1 MKKFEEMLTKADFS
15 RETDLK
21 ERLRAKLFGEKKVI
35 PFPILENAVALDME
49 SLEGLA
55 AAGYT
60 VAEEKNHNEN

>member
-1 MKKFEEMLTKADFS
+1 MKKFEEMLKKADFS

-35 PFPILENAVALDME
+35 PFPILGNAVALDVD

-55 AAGYT
+55 AAGYALADKKT
-60 VAEEKNHNEN
+60 DNEN